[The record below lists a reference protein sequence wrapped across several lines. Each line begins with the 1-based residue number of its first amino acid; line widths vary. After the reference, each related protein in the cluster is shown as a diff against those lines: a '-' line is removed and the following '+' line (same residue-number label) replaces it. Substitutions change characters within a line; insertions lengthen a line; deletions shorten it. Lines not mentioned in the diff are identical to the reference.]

1 MSLLPCIQD
10 SNFVEGSVIQLL
22 PYCRKNCSSTKCKGH
37 YVKLGISAPGFYMCP
52 NGLSSL
58 VCISSKGR
66 RVIYSGIRVKGFYDK
81 RKAHISQSSDNIY
94 NPVLRQEQ
102 LLSLAKE
109 DIEINEKLM
118 AISEKEEAV
127 NDVLHETRKFNAQ
140 IKSICD
146 IIWDE
151 YHNYAQTPPRDLKNL
166 FKYIQNIHVYSYLAY
181 NRFAHYYISTN
192 PELSFGEP
200 YETVV
205 FKKFDKLR
213 MLLEGYGKK
222 NVRIYLANQNK
233 FCYKVY
239 PNFETLLFIVLENAI
254 KYSPKKNNV
263 NVFFT
268 ENGTQLD
275 VSVISVGPYCE
286 KDELIHLTEKGYRAQ
301 NAILYDSTGRG
312 RGLPFAKKI
321 ADMHDIDL
329 EFESNYVKTMQGI
342 KMGDFCVKFHFDQ
355 NKQK

>member
-166 FKYIQNIHVYSYLAY
+166 FKYIQTIHVYSYLAY
-181 NRFAHYYISTN
+181 NRFAHYDISTN
-192 PELSFGEP
+192 PEHHLVSL
-200 YETVV
+200 T
-205 FKKFDKLR
+205 KLW
-213 MLLEGYGKK
+213 
-222 NVRIYLANQNK
+222 
-233 FCYKVY
+233 
-239 PNFETLLFIVLENAI
+239 
-254 KYSPKKNNV
+254 YSKS
-263 NVFFT
+263 
-268 ENGTQLD
+268 L
-275 VSVISVGPYCE
+275 ISYACFL
-286 KDELIHLTEKGYRAQ
+286 KDM
-301 NAILYDSTGRG
+301 
-312 RGLPFAKKI
+312 AKK
-321 ADMHDIDL
+321 M
-329 EFESNYVKTMQGI
+329 
-342 KMGDFCVKFHFDQ
+342 CVFTWPIRINFVIRFIQILKHYYLLY
-355 NKQK
+355 